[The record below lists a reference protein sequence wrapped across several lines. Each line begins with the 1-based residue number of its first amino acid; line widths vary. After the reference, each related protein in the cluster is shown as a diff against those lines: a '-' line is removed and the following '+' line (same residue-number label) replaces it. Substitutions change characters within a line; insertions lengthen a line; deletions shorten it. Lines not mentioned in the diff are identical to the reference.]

1 MIIFF
6 PRRIFW
12 GIFTKSCWGKIWWK
26 NSRNSCVVSFFFF
39 FLNHR
44 FGKYL
49 FIFFLNRRL
58 NANIFFLRYTSWGI
72 FSKSYWEK
80 MWRKSFKN
88 SCVISFFFFF
98 GLQIWKIFIYFFLN
112 QHLEKKRDYIFS
124 QEYSRNFVVLVERKR
139 YGKVFRDSCVS
150 FFFFFGLQ
158 IWNVLIY
165 FFLIDI
171 WSHTGLYFSPGA
183 HSREYSRSLVGG
195 KCDGKILRICVWL
208 LFFSSWITDLECIY
222 IFFFNRHLIAYRI
235 IFFPRRTFWGIF
247 EILLGE
253 NVTEKFSEF
262 VYGFFLNFLNNF
274 CLNAYTII
282 FFLRH
287 TSWGIFAKFCCC
299 CCWKITEEF

>member
-1 MIIFF
+1 
-6 PRRIFW
+6 
-12 GIFTKSCWGKIWWK
+12 
-26 NSRNSCVVSFFFF
+26 
-39 FLNHR
+39 
-44 FGKYL
+44 
-49 FIFFLNRRL
+49 
-58 NANIFFLRYTSWGI
+58 
-72 FSKSYWEK
+72 

-88 SCVISFFFFF
+88 SCMISFFFFWITDLENIYLFFFKSKF
-98 GLQIWKIFIYFFLN
+98 GKETRLYFFSG
-112 QHLEKKRDYIFS
+112 IFAKFCCCS
-124 QEYSRNFVVLVERKR
+124 CWGKTLWKSFQGFVC
-139 YGKVFRDSCVS
+139 FF

-183 HSREYSRSLVGG
+183 HSGEYSRSLVGG
-195 KCDGKILRICVWL
+195 KCDGRILRICVWL

-274 CLNAYTII
+274 CLNVYTII

-299 CCWKITEEF
+299 CSWKMTEKF